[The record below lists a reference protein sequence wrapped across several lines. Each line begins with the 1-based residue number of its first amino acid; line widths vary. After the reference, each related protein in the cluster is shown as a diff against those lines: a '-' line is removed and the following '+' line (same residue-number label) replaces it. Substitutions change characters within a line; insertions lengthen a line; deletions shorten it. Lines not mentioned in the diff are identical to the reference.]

1 MASTGIPLPL
11 AGMKVLD
18 ATRVLAGPYCTYLLG
33 LLGAEVVRVER
44 PGGDTIRWRRRANS
58 ALGAAGLSTDYIAQ
72 ACNKDVV
79 YLDLAHAAGQAMF
92 LDRLAG
98 SDVLVEN
105 FRTGALARLG
115 LDEARIRAARP
126 GLVWCSIT
134 GYGGA
139 GARAAYPAYDSVIQ
153 AASGMMNLTGDA
165 RSGPM
170 KAGAPVIDYA
180 SGLNAALGVMAA
192 WIGQRRHSRFE
203 GTRVE
208 VSMLDS
214 ALALMHSTVAGHLN
228 GTESLEGRGNAAS
241 SGNPLSRCYDAADGR
256 VCIAVNEPHQRR
268 ALLAALGLA
277 ALSGLDDHA
286 LSGHVQAA
294 IRQRSVPDLDAS
306 LNTAGAPCAPV
317 QGLDRAVAAAC
328 AADPG
333 FVRSPPGAP
342 AMRIVGLPF
351 RLDGSRGA
359 LTQAPGAPA
368 PRESP
373 PASA

>member
-1 MASTGIPLPL
+1 
-11 AGMKVLD
+11 
-18 ATRVLAGPYCTYLLG
+18 
-33 LLGAEVVRVER
+33 
-44 PGGDTIRWRRRANS
+44 
-58 ALGAAGLSTDYIAQ
+58 
-72 ACNKDVV
+72 
-79 YLDLAHAAGQAMF
+79 
-92 LDRLAG
+92 
-98 SDVLVEN
+98 
-105 FRTGALARLG
+105 
-115 LDEARIRAARP
+115 
-126 GLVWCSIT
+126 
-134 GYGGA
+134 
-139 GARAAYPAYDSVIQ
+139 
-153 AASGMMNLTGDA
+153 MMNLTGDA

-317 QGLDRAVAAAC
+317 QGLTARSRRRAPPTPASS
-328 AADPG
+328 
-333 FVRSPPGAP
+333 VRPGAP